1 MEGDGK
7 HILIVDDDDDVRFL
21 LGDLFTQEGYIT
33 HEAADGRE
41 ALAEMKKRR
50 HDVVLCDYHMPHLDG
65 LEFLKVSR
73 LVWPHTPVILASC
86 DPELSDQIMSGRVAA
101 AYACLS
107 KPFDLDQLLSVIKE
121 ASARAYIQPAFHN
134 TASR

>member
-7 HILIVDDDDDVRFL
+7 HILIVDDDDDVRSL
-21 LGDLFTQEGYIT
+21 LGDLFAQEGYIT
-33 HEAADGRE
+33 HGAADGRE

-73 LVWPHTPVILASC
+73 LFWPHTPIVLASC
-86 DPELSDQIMSGRVAA
+86 DPELSDHFMSGRVAD

-107 KPFDLDQLLSVIKE
+107 KPFDLDQLLSVIQE
-121 ASARAYIQPAFHN
+121 TSARAYNQPALHN